1 MRYIDTIHHQ
11 TVGLFVGH
19 PVHHPRCYRYQWR
32 SGTADFGATPH
43 NLVVGDG
50 AGGHPGLV
58 VHGFEGLV
66 ALFLLNGVDN
76 YHLDIARALRP
87 AQTAAAVDRLESQ
100 LLAAVPRSLHDPF
113 EYCGWGLEQFAKF
126 LQDCQDPTK
135 AATPFNPQRDPST
148 EHWLAC
154 SFGEYCWHHQPELAE
169 KFIRNLKTEFPEAV
183 TEVSSPVFRNVVRAG
198 QSSAVA

>member
-19 PVHHPRCYRYQWR
+19 PVRHPLCTRTAVR
-32 SGTADFGATPH
+32 GAADFETTPR

-50 AGGHPGLV
+50 SGGHPGLV

-76 YHLDIARALRP
+76 YHIDIARAPRP
-87 AQTAAAVDRLESQ
+87 VQTAAAVDRLENR
-100 LLAAVPRSLHDPF
+100 LLAAAPRSLLDPF
-113 EYCGWGLEQFAKF
+113 EYCGWGLEQFAQF
-126 LQDCQDPTK
+126 LQDCQDPAK
-135 AATPFNPQRDPST
+135 AATPFDPRRDPSA

-154 SFGEYCWHHQPELAE
+154 SFGEYCWHRQPELAE

-183 TEVSSPVFRNVVRAG
+183 TEVSSPVFRNVTRAD
-198 QSSAVA
+198 QSLAVA